1 MGDTVEPLVLDLLEW
16 IGREP
21 RPYSEVIEVW
31 RTSCPRLPIWEE
43 ANARGFVER
52 RHQAGSEARV
62 QVSAVGR
69 AFLRSR
75 RAARE
80 PLPRLAGRVLLR
92 RFRRADLPAFQAY
105 RSNAT
110 VGRYQG
116 WSMQTEPQALAFIEE
131 MSTAPLF
138 PSGLWVQLALA
149 DRQTDSLIGDI
160 GICLAADGRSAELGI
175 TLSPPSQGRGFAT
188 EALREAI
195 ALLFEHSSADRI
207 VCITDARNEAS
218 VRLLERAGIRR
229 AATAAAVFKGEPCT
243 EHTYAVRRNEGG

>member
-1 MGDTVEPLVLDLLEW
+1 MADTVEPLVLDLLEW

-31 RTSCPRLPIWEE
+31 RTSCPRLPVWEE

-52 RHQAGSEARV
+52 QHRAGSEAQVR
-62 QVSAVGR
+62 VSAAGR

-80 PLPRLAGRVLLR
+80 PLPRLAGKVVLR
-92 RFRRADLPAFQAY
+92 RLDRADLSAFQAY
-105 RSNAT
+105 RSDAA

-116 WSMQTEPQALAFIEE
+116 WSALTDQEALAFIEE
-131 MSTAPLF
+131 MSTARLF
-138 PSGLWVQLALA
+138 PSGDWVQLALA
-149 DRQTDSLIGDI
+149 ERQTDSLVGDI
-160 GICLAADGRSAELGI
+160 GVCVAADGESAEIGI
-175 TLSPPSQGRGFAT
+175 TLAPRFQGRGLAT

-195 ALLFEHSSADRI
+195 ALVFAHSPAGRI

-218 VRLLERAGIRR
+218 VRLLERAGMRR
-229 AATAAAVFKGEPCT
+229 VAPADAVFKGEPCT
-243 EHTYAVRRNEGG
+243 EHTYAVSRNDGG